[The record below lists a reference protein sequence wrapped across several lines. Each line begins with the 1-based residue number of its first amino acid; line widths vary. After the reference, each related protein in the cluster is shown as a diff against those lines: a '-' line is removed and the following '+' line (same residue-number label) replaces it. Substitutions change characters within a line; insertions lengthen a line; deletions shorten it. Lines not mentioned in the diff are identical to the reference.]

1 MARCLTTPPVAA
13 EDHMRAC
20 GTPRRCTRHTE
31 FLLLCALAGAALGR
45 LAGLELCSAGP
56 TGLLGLAGQ
65 CQSEWVLGFAE
76 AHSDEAPLPFK
87 SCQHGGHKR
96 QHGSCSLA
104 AAAADARLAFLQ
116 CDGAVARWL
125 GGRHWFALKQ
135 FGHGL
140 RRQWWNLDSTL
151 LAPQLVASSCAGAAA
166 DSLSGVAETREGA
179 VTASRGC
186 SGSAVDGQEDAEA
199 APSTDMAA
207 LRKFL
212 AQQVVDRDA
221 KVFCVT
227 DPQPGLQPVPHD
239 AAA

>member
-1 MARCLTTPPVAA
+1 MDA
-13 EDHMRAC
+13 E
-20 GTPRRCTRHTE
+20 PRFHERQHLQR
-31 FLLLCALAGAALGR
+31 CALHSLNNLFQDTTCSRAELDAIASQLAPGLLQLPFLHPHRTLYLGNWDVNVLELALQRHGKELHWVDSRDLSFAALD
-45 LAGLELCSAGP
+45 LQACW
-56 TGLLGLAGQ
+56 GLL
-65 CQSEWVLGFAE
+65 VNV
-76 AHSDEAPLPFK
+76 
-87 SCQHGGHKR
+87 R
-96 QHGSCSLA
+96 
-104 AAAADARLAFLQ
+104 